1 MTWDGGGVYVI
12 AEAGS
17 NHDGDR
23 AQAEKLVD
31 VAADAGADAVK
42 FQLFTAAGLYPANC
56 GAVDLGTGPEDFF
69 AVLEKASLPAEWLA
83 PLQARAA
90 DRGIDF
96 LCSAFDEA
104 TTDVVAA
111 LGIPVFKIASPEL
124 THLDLLRRTAG
135 HGRPVILST
144 GMASLGDIEEAVAV
158 LVAAGAPE
166 IALLQCTTAYPTP
179 PEDANVAVVATLA
192 SAFGVR
198 AGLSDHTM
206 DPTAAPLVTASVGG
220 TVIEKHV
227 TLSRSL
233 PGPDHPF
240 AIEPSE
246 LAALV
251 EAVRKVEAV
260 APEARLDHAR
270 GVLGPEVVDCLLGS
284 PRKVVAPSEAEM
296 ARCDRRSL
304 HALADL
310 EAGDVLGPEN
320 VGILRGERNLR
331 PGLHP
336 RYAPVVF
343 GTPLQRPVA
352 YGQGVEW
359 ADVLAGDNA

>member
-1 MTWDGGGVYVI
+1 VSWADDRSYVI

-17 NHDGDR
+17 NHDGDL

-56 GAVDLGTGPEDFF
+56 GPVDLGAGPQDFF
-69 AVLEKASLPAEWLA
+69 EVLQKASLPAEWLA
-83 PLQARAA
+83 PLQERAT
-90 DRGIDF
+90 DRGLDF

-124 THLDLLRRTAG
+124 THLDLLRRTAA

-158 LVAAGAPE
+158 LVEAGATDV
-166 IALLQCTTAYPTP
+166 ALLQCTTAYPTP

-206 DPTAAPLVTASVGG
+206 DPVAAPMVTVAVGG
-220 TVIEKHV
+220 SVIEKHV
-227 TLSRSL
+227 TLSRTL

-240 AIEPSE
+240 AIEPAE
-246 LAALV
+246 LTALV
-251 EAVRKVEAV
+251 DGVREVEARDP
-260 APEARLDHAR
+260 ADRLAHAR
-270 GVLGPEVVDCLLGS
+270 SRLGDGVVDRLLGS

-296 ARCDRRSL
+296 ALCDRRSL
-304 HALADL
+304 HALTDL
-310 EAGDVLGPEN
+310 APGDVLGPDN

-343 GTPLQRPVA
+343 GSPVRRPVA
-352 YGQGVEW
+352 YGDGIEW
-359 ADVLAGDNA
+359 ADVLPGSD